1 MFDIKGGVMR
11 YILHSDLNN
20 FYASVECM
28 LNPSIRNKAVVVVG
42 DVEKRHGIVLAK
54 NYIAKGYGV
63 KTGDTVWEAKN
74 KCPVELATVPTHF
87 DMYSKISKMVKD
99 IYREYSDRVESF
111 GIDEAWIDIT
121 DRVHNFQE
129 AENLANT
136 IRLRVLDEI
145 GVTVSIGVSF
155 NKVFAKL
162 GSDYKKPNA
171 VTVIRPDNFKDIVW
185 GLPCEDLIMVGRQ
198 TKAKLNKNN
207 IFTIGDIAIAGR
219 PFLKRLLGKNG
230 ERIYEYASG
239 LDSSEVRQ
247 SSESA
252 EIKSVGNSTTCP
264 RDLTKDAEVK
274 SVIYILAENVAR
286 RMRANHLWCNE
297 VSLTIKN
304 SKLESIDRQ
313 KKLEYP
319 TNLASDIAKVA
330 YDIFKAEYDWSD
342 TVRLVGVRASGICD
356 EPAQYNFLIDENTI
370 SKKQKLE
377 ETVETLRQRYGYK
390 VITRACI
397 KGDVDLS
404 DIDPTETRFSIHPE
418 SFSK

>member
-1 MFDIKGGVMR
+1 MR

-28 LNPSIRNKAVVVVG
+28 LNPNIRNKAVVVVG

-54 NYIAKGYGV
+54 NYVAKGYGI

-74 KCPVELATVPTHF
+74 KCLEELVTVPTHF
-87 DMYSKISKMVKD
+87 DMYYKISGMVKD

-111 GIDEAWIDIT
+111 GIDEAWIDISG
-121 DRVHNFQE
+121 RVHSFDE
-129 AENLANT
+129 AEKLAHT
-136 IRLRVLDEI
+136 IRLRVLEEF

-171 VTVIRPDNFKDIVW
+171 VTVITPDNYKDIVW
-185 GLPCEDLIMVGRQ
+185 PLPAEDLIMVGRQ

-207 IFTIGDIAIAGR
+207 ICTIGDIATAGR

-230 ERIYEYASG
+230 ESIFEYASG
-239 LDSSEVRQ
+239 LDNSEVRL
-247 SSESA
+247 SSDSA

-264 RDLTKDAEVK
+264 RDLTKDDEVQ
-274 SVIYILAENVAR
+274 SIIYILAENVAK
-286 RMRANHLWCNE
+286 RMRAKNLWCNE
-297 VSLTIKN
+297 VSITIKN

-319 TNLASDIAKVA
+319 TNLAGDIAKVA
-330 YDIFKAEYDWSD
+330 FEIFKAEYDWSD
-342 TVRLVGVRASGICD
+342 TVRLIGVRASGICS
-356 EPAQYNFLIDENTI
+356 EPMQYNFLVDENNMMR
-370 SKKQKLE
+370 KQKLE
-377 ETVETLRQRYGYK
+377 EAVETLRRRYGYK
-390 VITRACI
+390 VITRACV
-397 KGDVDLS
+397 KGGVDFAE
-404 DIDPTETRFSIHPE
+404 IDPTETRFSIHPE
-418 SFSK
+418 SFMKK